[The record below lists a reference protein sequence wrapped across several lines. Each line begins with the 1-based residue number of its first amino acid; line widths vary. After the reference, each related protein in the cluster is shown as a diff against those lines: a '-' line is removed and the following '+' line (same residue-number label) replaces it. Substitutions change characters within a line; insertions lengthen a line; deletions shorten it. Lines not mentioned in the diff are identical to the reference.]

1 MMRFLLLS
9 VLGVGLS
16 VPGCFAQAGG
26 GAAPAPAV
34 QDTSALRTIRQL
46 ERARRDAMLRGNAQ
60 ALSRL
65 LADDYIGTGAHG
77 KVRSKAELVADYTSG
92 RVKYESITEDGVV
105 VRQYGTTAVVT
116 GRTQSKGKEGGKAFD
131 SEHRFTRVWVQAPG
145 RWSLVAAH
153 SSPIAAH

>member
-1 MMRFLLLS
+1 MMPFFLLAILS
-9 VLGVGLS
+9 TVLA
-16 VPGCFAQAGG
+16 VPACFAQAGG
-26 GAAPAPAV
+26 GAVPTPAV

-46 ERARRDAMLRGNAQ
+46 ERARREAMLRGDAQ

-92 RVKYESITEDGVV
+92 RVTYQSITEDGVV
-105 VRQYGTTAVVT
+105 VRQYGGTAVVT
-116 GRTQSKGKEGGKAFD
+116 GRTKAKGKDGGKAFD
-131 SEHRFTRVWVQAPG
+131 SDHRFTRVWVQAPG

-153 SSPIAAH
+153 SSPITGH

>member
-1 MMRFLLLS
+1 MMRLLFLTVLS
-9 VLGVGLS
+9 VALS
-16 VPGCFAQAGG
+16 VPGCVAQATG
-26 GAAPAPAV
+26 GAAPAPSV
-34 QDTSALRTIRQL
+34 QDTSAQPTIRQL
-46 ERARRDAMLRGNAQ
+46 ERARREAMLRGDAQ

-77 KVRSKAELVADYTSG
+77 KVRSKADVVAEYTSG

-105 VRQYGTTAVVT
+105 VRQYGPAAVVT
-116 GRTQSKGKEGGKAFD
+116 GRTRSKGKEGGKAFD
-131 SEHRFTRVWVQAPG
+131 ADHRFTRVWIQAPG